1 MNLTDTQVIRKIH
14 FVPTFRSS
22 FLSLL
27 ENFWKKHKDLN
38 SKYQLSVVKSIF
50 WVLTDYDRL
59 SNRSDFRQTQIWL
72 GIVPASSLY
81 ECNMH
86 AQLYTNVY
94 HAPMPFINTI
104 YLLQTSS
111 EIFRTETE
119 LYWKLT
125 KKMFLKWTSKF
136 LFYAVIV
143 NKHSILYPLSRKK
156 KTELQQHSWKQGTIK
171 TLSYTDPIAL

>member
-1 MNLTDTQVIRKIH
+1 
-14 FVPTFRSS
+14 
-22 FLSLL
+22 
-27 ENFWKKHKDLN
+27 
-38 SKYQLSVVKSIF
+38 
-50 WVLTDYDRL
+50 
-59 SNRSDFRQTQIWL
+59 
-72 GIVPASSLY
+72 
-81 ECNMH
+81 MH

-94 HAPMPFINTI
+94 HAPMPLINTI

-143 NKHSILYPLSRKK
+143 NKHSIVYPLSRNKK
-156 KTELQQHSWKQGTIK
+156 NGITATFMKTRHHQNSQLHWSNCSLRPLYVLKQWLWEILAHNRSLDCCRQYFTVPAEHTSPFLVRGI
-171 TLSYTDPIAL
+171 S